1 MVKKV
6 DVTRNYYRARVLNP
20 TACAR
25 FSFRVK
31 TLSKRK
37 GIKATVCC
45 PIRKFKHGR
54 CGVGTIIQS
63 VLYDKDKF
71 TKAQAERHSKKTFK

>member
-6 DVTRNYYRARVLNP
+6 DVTRNYYRARVLSPNV
-20 TACAR
+20 CAKR
-25 FSFRVK
+25 SFRVK

-45 PIRKFKHGR
+45 PIRNFKDGR
-54 CGVGTIIQS
+54 CRVGTVVQS
-63 VLYDKDKF
+63 VLYAKNKF
-71 TKAQAERHSKKTFK
+71 TKKQAESHAEKTF